1 MMTLKRTRIAVVAEI
16 TAMIWLLFILTA
28 CTTIPIDYPRTVSH
42 VLPTPPQSQLTD
54 MLLPPGSTP
63 EQSYFLPMDRSD
75 DALDWRL
82 ALADTAQASIDAQ
95 YYIWK
100 GDESGLLLLNR
111 LLSAADR
118 GVRVRLLI
126 DDIEIKD
133 ADWPIAAI
141 NLHPNME
148 VRIFNP
154 LQVRGRSKALRTLNI
169 AFQMQR
175 LNNRMHNKLY
185 LVDNIVGI
193 TGGRN
198 IGNEYFGINPKRNN
212 RDTDL
217 LAVGAI
223 VEDMSESFDIYWNSE
238 YSILPEA
245 LLKNPPKLEDYPPL
259 REDLQRD
266 ADEISQITNHFN
278 VSPRDWTQE
287 FNQVRPSL
295 LPAKARI
302 VYDDDIPPVQLAE
315 ELGCIAEATERE
327 LIIVS
332 PYFIPAQGVLDLFR
346 ELTSRGVRVVI
357 MTNSLA
363 SNNVTIAHTG
373 YRKYRHRLLDAGIE
387 LYEYRADPI
396 DRDESETPPVTA
408 KRITLHNKI
417 LVFDRRKTYIGS
429 LNVDPRSIMLN
440 TEIGL
445 LINDRTVTRQV
456 LASLERDLGPDNA
469 WRVTRDVN
477 GRLQWESSKGIVH
490 SQPALGLWQRFL
502 DLIFTPIPIEDQL

>member
-1 MMTLKRTRIAVVAEI
+1 
-16 TAMIWLLFILTA
+16 
-28 CTTIPIDYPRTVSH
+28 
-42 VLPTPPQSQLTD
+42 
-54 MLLPPGSTP
+54 
-63 EQSYFLPMDRSD
+63 MDRSD

-100 GDESGLLLLNR
+100 NDESGLLLLNR

-126 DDIEIKD
+126 DDIEIRD
-133 ADWPIAAI
+133 ADWSIAAI

-193 TGGRN
+193 IGGRN

-212 RDTDL
+212 RDTDI

-223 VEDMSESFDIYWNSE
+223 VEDMSESFDGYWNSE
-238 YSILPEA
+238 YAIPPEA
-245 LLKNPPKLEDYPPL
+245 LLKNPPDIEESQSMRK
-259 REDLQRD
+259 DLQQD
-266 ADEISQITNHFN
+266 ADEILELTNSFS
-278 VSPRDWTQE
+278 VAPRDWTHE
-287 FNQVRPSL
+287 FKKIRPHL
-295 LPAKARI
+295 LPAKARV
-302 VYDDDIPPVQLAE
+302 VYDDDIPPIQLAE
-315 ELGCIAEATERE
+315 ELGRIAEKTEHE

-346 ELTSRGVRVVI
+346 ELASRGVRVVV

-373 YRKYRHRLLDAGIE
+373 YRKYRRRLLDAGVE
-387 LYEYRADPI
+387 LYEYRADPA
-396 DRDESETPPVTA
+396 DRNESETAPVIA

-417 LVFDRRKTYIGS
+417 LVFDRYKTYIGS

-445 LINDRTVTRQV
+445 LINDKAVTRQV
-456 LASLERDLGPDNA
+456 LVSLERDLGPDNA
-469 WRVTRDVN
+469 WRVTRDAR
-477 GRLQWESSKGIVH
+477 GQLQWESSKGIVH
-490 SQPALGLWQRFL
+490 SQPALNLWQRFL
-502 DLIFTPIPIEDQL
+502 DFIFTPIPIEDQL